1 MTRKEKAEA
10 CFLQGYNC
18 AQATALAF
26 ADLFPFDQ
34 DTLLRMISS
43 FGGGMGRL
51 REVCGAVSAVFLT
64 AGVLYGYKDA
74 GDDEVKAEHYARIQE
89 LAGRFESVYGTL
101 VCRELL
107 GLTVRHDPPVPSR
120 RTAEFYASR
129 PCKEI
134 IGTAAGILE
143 AYIKEHLPAGTDPNT
158 D

>member
-10 CFLQGYNC
+10 FFLQGYNC

-34 DTLLRMISS
+34 DTLLRMTAS

-51 REVCGAVSAVFLT
+51 REVCGAMSAVSLT
-64 AGVLYGYKDA
+64 AGILYGYKDA
-74 GDDEVKAEHYARIQE
+74 GDDEGKAAHYARIQD
-89 LAGRFESVYGTL
+89 LADRFEAVYGTII
-101 VCRELL
+101 CRKLL
-107 GLTVRHDPPVPSR
+107 GLTVRRDPPVPSR
-120 RTAEFYASR
+120 RTAEFYAAR

-143 AYIKEHLPAGTDPNT
+143 AYIKEHPPVGN
-158 D
+158 